1 MMDEISA
8 VTIEKIRVTILDVVS
23 RDLLGATVDVSLHTS
38 FIRDDIAFRVHGF
51 IWGQYLDKHSVQY
64 PTDWWQA
71 FKERWYPK
79 WLLAKYPVRYKVFEV
94 DVKALYPDLKYDI
107 PGHKARIV
115 SQANQYITLKRWD
128 D

>member
-1 MMDEISA
+1 MRTYELERLKYGIVKKVPEALITS
-8 VTIEKIRVTILDVVS
+8 IRVEEHLDFMS
-23 RDLLGATVDVSLHTS
+23 NE
-38 FIRDDIAFRVHGF
+38 IAITLQGF
-51 IWGQYLDKHSVQY
+51 IWGNHIQSIQY
-64 PTDWWQA
+64 PRDWWQA